1 MHRVSRHQ
9 SVCNKSSTDTFL
21 CWQHPCAVGEFL
33 STRLGT
39 QRKGIS
45 PYGGQGY
52 GWEVEIIEKVRTWI
66 QESLSCPLRGYLLG
80 KMETGAELSPVPWK
94 HRITPGMVTIPEKNC
109 FWDSC
114 LHPLQEGS
122 QIHVP
127 LQPGLTIK
135 PLQPTLGGTRTK
147 PCPQVLS
154 PSETQPCAEARTG
167 LLCELDKTG
176 FEFELCQPLIKETW
190 ESLITIWS
198 PSYFV
203 YSIQRWFKKLDLI
216 NKVHWAI

>member
-1 MHRVSRHQ
+1 MNPR
-9 SVCNKSSTDTFL
+9 K
-21 CWQHPCAVGEFL
+21 PFL
-33 STRLGT
+33 STKRLPPGEDGDRSRTFSCSMKT
-39 QRKGIS
+39 QNNPQAG
-45 PYGGQGY
+45 
-52 GWEVEIIEKVRTWI
+52 
-66 QESLSCPLRGYLLG
+66 
-80 KMETGAELSPVPWK
+80 
-94 HRITPGMVTIPEKNC
+94 HPGMVTIPEKNC

-114 LHPLQEGS
+114 LHPLQGGS

-147 PCPQVLS
+147 PCSQVLS
-154 PSETQPCAEARTG
+154 PSETQLCAEARTG
-167 LLCELDKTG
+167 LLCDLDKTG
-176 FEFELCQPLIKETW
+176 FEFEFCQPLIKETW

-216 NKVHWAI
+216 NKVH